1 MVAFIQRSNNEYQ
14 RVKMKIEKLY
24 PECKDYIWG
33 GEKLK
38 KKYGKQTNK
47 TPCAESWELSFH
59 KDGLT
64 RLANGKTL
72 AETVTEKDLGE
83 NVNVFPFFPMLIKFI
98 DAKENLSVQ
107 VHPSDEYALAHEN
120 SFGKTEMWYI
130 VEAEKGAGIYLGFN
144 RDVTKEEYETAIKEN
159 RLTEL
164 LNFYEVKAGEC
175 YFIPS
180 GTIHAIGKGCLICEI
195 QQNSN
200 LTYRVYDYGRK
211 DKNGSERE
219 LHIEKALQVTKLT
232 KHKNTPLTGDTLG
245 ASKYFTVKKLCVKN
259 EVLRADNKTF
269 QCLTCVKGQ
278 GEIDGQALQTGDSF
292 FVPANFGEYT
302 LKGDMEIIMTEI
314 RKYYIGIDLGGTFI
328 KGGIVDDLGNILIS
342 DKVPTESENGAGRV
356 ALNIANLC
364 KTLLE
369 RVNMTASDIVGIG
382 MGVPGMI
389 DSAKGEVVY
398 SNNLGWEH
406 FFISE
411 EVEKQTGLPVK
422 IANDANVAALGETK
436 FGCGKDYN
444 NTVMLTLGTG
454 VGGGIIIN
462 GKLFEGNRSAGAELG
477 HSVIVAGGEQCTC
490 GRKGCLEAYASA
502 TALIRDTKRAMQAD
516 KISKMWAI
524 GSIENVTGKTAFDY
538 KDTDESAKSV
548 VDGYIEKLGIGITN
562 IANEFRPEAV
572 ILGGGVCA
580 QGDNLIKP
588 LQEYVNKNIFAREKG
603 PQVKILTATLGNSAG
618 MLGAVALW
626 ME

>member
-1 MVAFIQRSNNEYQ
+1 M
-14 RVKMKIEKLY
+14 MKIRKLY

-38 KKYGKQTNK
+38 TKYGKQTDK

-64 RLANGKTL
+64 RLVDGKTL
-72 AETVTEKDLGE
+72 AETITEKDLGE
-83 NVNVFPFFPMLIKFI
+83 NVKDFPFFPVLIKFI

-107 VHPSDEYALAHEN
+107 VHPSDEYALKHEN

-144 RDVTKEEYETAIKEN
+144 RDVTKEEYEAAIREK

-164 LNFYEVKAGEC
+164 LNFYEAKTGEC

-211 DKNGSERE
+211 DKNGNERE

-232 KHKNTPLTGDTLG
+232 KHKNTPLTGDMLG
-245 ASKYFTVKKLCVKN
+245 VSKYFTVKKLCVKN
-259 EVLRADNKTF
+259 EVLRADTKTF

-278 GEIDGQALQTGDSF
+278 GEIDGQTMQTGDSF

-328 KGGIVDDLGNILIS
+328 KGGIVNDLGNILIS
-342 DKVPTESENGAGRV
+342 DKVPTESEKGADRV

-364 KTLLE
+364 KTLLKQ
-369 RVNMTASDIVGIG
+369 VNMTASDIVGVG

-406 FFISE
+406 FFISN

-436 FGCGKDYN
+436 FGCGKNYN

-502 TALIRDTKRAMQAD
+502 TALMRDTKRAMLAD
-516 KISKMWAI
+516 RQSKMWEI
-524 GSIENVTGKTAFDY
+524 GSIDNVTGKTAFDY
-538 KDTDESAKSV
+538 KDVDESARKV
-548 VDGYIEKLGIGITN
+548 VEDYIEKLGVGITN
-562 IANEFRPEAV
+562 ISNEFRPEAV

-588 LQEYVNKNIFAREKG
+588 LQGVVNKEIFARDKG
-603 PQVKILTATLGNSAG
+603 PQVKILTATLGNNAG
-618 MLGAVALW
+618 LLGAVALL
-626 ME
+626 M

>member
-1 MVAFIQRSNNEYQ
+1 
-14 RVKMKIEKLY
+14 
-24 PECKDYIWG
+24 
-33 GEKLK
+33 
-38 KKYGKQTNK
+38 
-47 TPCAESWELSFH
+47 
-59 KDGLT
+59 
-64 RLANGKTL
+64 
-72 AETVTEKDLGE
+72 
-83 NVNVFPFFPMLIKFI
+83 MLIKFI
-98 DAKENLSVQ
+98 DAKDNLSVQ
-107 VHPSDEYALAHEN
+107 VHPSDEYALKHEN

-130 VEAEKGAGIYLGFN
+130 VEAEQGAGIYLGFN
-144 RDVTKEEYETAIKEN
+144 RDVTKDEYETAIKEK

-164 LNFYEVKAGEC
+164 LNFYEVKAGEY

-211 DKNGSERE
+211 DKNGNERE
-219 LHIEKALQVTKLT
+219 LHIEKALRVTKLT
-232 KHKNTPLTGDTLG
+232 KHKNTPLTGDMLG
-245 ASKYFTVKKLCVKN
+245 VSKYFTVKKLCVKS

-269 QCLTCVKGQ
+269 QCITCVKGQ
-278 GEIDGQALQTGDSF
+278 GVIDGQTIQTGDSF
-292 FVPANFGEYT
+292 FVPANFGKYT
-302 LKGDMEIIMTEI
+302 LKGEMEIIMTEI

-328 KGGIVDDLGNILIS
+328 KGGIVDDLGHILIS
-342 DKVPTESENGAGRV
+342 DKVPTESEKGADRV

-364 KTLLE
+364 KRLLE
-369 RVNMTASDIVGIG
+369 QVNMTASDIVGIG

-406 FFISE
+406 FFISD
-411 EVEKQTGLPVK
+411 EVEKQTGLSVK

-454 VGGGIIIN
+454 VGGGIIID

-477 HSVIVAGGEQCTC
+477 HSVIVVGGEKCTC

-502 TALIRDTKRAMQAD
+502 TALIRDTKRAMLAD
-516 KISKMWAI
+516 KQSKMWKI

-538 KDTDESAKSV
+538 KDVDKTAKLV
-548 VDGYIEKLGIGITN
+548 VDGYIEKLGVGITN

-588 LQEYVNKNIFAREKG
+588 LQEFVNKEIFAGNKG
-603 PQVKILTATLGNSAG
+603 PQVKIITATLVNNAG
-618 MLGAVALW
+618 LLGAAALCI
-626 ME
+626 E

>member
-1 MVAFIQRSNNEYQ
+1 
-14 RVKMKIEKLY
+14 MKIVKLY

-38 KKYGKQTNK
+38 TKYGKQTNK

-64 RLANGKTL
+64 RLSNGKTL
-72 AETVTEKDLGE
+72 EETVTEMDLGE
-83 NVNVFPFFPMLIKFI
+83 NVNIFPFFPVLIKFI

-107 VHPSDEYALAHEN
+107 VHPSDEYALKHEN

-130 VEAEKGAGIYLGFN
+130 VEAEQGAGIYLGFN
-144 RDVTKEEYETAIKEN
+144 RDVTKEEYKTAIKEN

-211 DKNGSERE
+211 DKNGNERE

-232 KHKNTPLTGDTLG
+232 KHKNAPLTGDMLG
-245 ASKYFTVKKLCVKN
+245 VSKYFTVKKLFVKD

-278 GEIDGQALQTGDSF
+278 GEIDGQAVKQGDSF
-292 FVPANFGEYT
+292 FVPASFGKYT
-302 LKGDMEIIMTEI
+302 LKGDMDIIMTEI

-328 KGGIVDDLGNILIS
+328 KGGIVDDTGNILIS
-342 DKVPTESENGAGRV
+342 DKIPTESENGAGRV

-364 KTLLE
+364 KRLLE
-369 RVNMTASDIVGIG
+369 QVNMTVSDIVGIG

-406 FFISE
+406 FFISN

-454 VGGGIIIN
+454 VGGGIIID

-502 TALIRDTKRAMQAD
+502 TALIRDTKRAMLAD
-516 KISKMWAI
+516 KQSKIWKI

-538 KDTDESAKSV
+538 KDIDESARKV
-548 VDGYIEKLGIGITN
+548 VEDYIEKLGAGITN

-588 LQEYVNKNIFAREKG
+588 LQEFVNKEIFAGEKG

-618 MLGAVALW
+618 LLGAVALL
-626 ME
+626 M